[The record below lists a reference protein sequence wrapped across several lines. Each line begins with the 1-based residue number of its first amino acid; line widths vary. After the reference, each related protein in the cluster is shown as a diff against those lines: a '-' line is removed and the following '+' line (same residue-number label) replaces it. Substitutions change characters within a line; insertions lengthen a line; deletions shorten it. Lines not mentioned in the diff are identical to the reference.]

1 VSLTQSQNQKFNTS
15 LITVLPTTPGVYLFY
30 GADDI
35 LLYVGKSKAIRARV
49 RSHFATRD
57 ERWLTK
63 RIRRIEAHE
72 TAGELGALLLE
83 SRFIKELRPMYN
95 VRSRQPRRI
104 IIARRVDN
112 EQGYATVKLEAVD
125 YLDLKPDAPI
135 LGIFKH
141 KTQAKEF
148 LDTISKTH
156 RLCSK
161 LLRLETSRGCCFPYH
176 LGLCDGACIGEEDP
190 AAYNARVD
198 AAFEARRIIAW
209 PFDGPVIVEEISKDK
224 KLREMFVIDN
234 WCLVS
239 SAVANSKQGVSPNSV
254 NSDLRPHPEEKIVSS
269 CQMIHSQDSVSLRGE
284 GTFTLPLQGGDE
296 RGGRTKE
303 RHKDRS
309 HAKSSRANTASPH
322 RFDYDSYKLLYS
334 YVMEEGNKVKI
345 QKGNASIP

>member
-1 VSLTQSQNQKFNTS
+1 MKMIFNKTIISSLPAAS
-15 LITVLPTTPGVYLFY
+15 GVYLFY
-30 GADDI
+30 GMDDI
-35 LLYVGKSKAIRARV
+35 LLYVGKSKTLRARV
-49 RSHFATRD
+49 RSHFASKD
-57 ERWLTK
+57 EHWLTK

-72 TAGELGALLLE
+72 TAGELGSLLLE
-83 SRFIKELRPMYN
+83 SRFIKELHPMYN

-104 IIARRVDN
+104 IIARRADN
-112 EQGYATVKLEAVD
+112 EQGYAMVKLEAVD

-148 LDTISKTH
+148 LDKISKTH

-176 LGLCDGACIGEEDP
+176 LGQCDGACIGEENQ

-224 KLREMFVIDN
+224 KLREVFVIDN
-234 WCLVS
+234 WCLIG
-239 SAVANSKQGVSPNSV
+239 AGKRNDRAG
-254 NSDLRPHPEEKIVSS
+254 H
-269 CQMIHSQDSVSLRGE
+269 RGE
-284 GTFTLPLQGGDE
+284 
-296 RGGRTKE
+296 
-303 RHKDRS
+303 
-309 HAKSSRANTASPH
+309 SSSPH

-345 QKGNASIP
+345 KKRDASIP

>member
-1 VSLTQSQNQKFNTS
+1 MKSIFEKKSITTLPATS
-15 LITVLPTTPGVYLFY
+15 GVYLFY
-30 GADDI
+30 GADDV
-35 LLYVGKSKAIRARV
+35 LMYVGKSKTIRARV
-49 RSHFATRD
+49 RSHFAARD

-63 RIRRIEAHE
+63 RIRRIETRE

-112 EQGYATVKLEAVD
+112 EQGYAMVKLEAVD
-125 YLDLKPDAPI
+125 YLDLKPASPI

-141 KTQAKEF
+141 TTQAKEF
-148 LDTISKTH
+148 LDKISKTH

-209 PFDGPVIVEEISKDK
+209 PFDGPVTVEEISKDK
-224 KLREMFVIDN
+224 KLREVFVIDN
-234 WCLVS
+234 WCLIGAGKKNDRAGQSGS
-239 SAVANSKQGVSPNSV
+239 SS
-254 NSDLRPHPEEKIVSS
+254 
-269 CQMIHSQDSVSLRGE
+269 
-284 GTFTLPLQGGDE
+284 
-296 RGGRTKE
+296 
-303 RHKDRS
+303 
-309 HAKSSRANTASPH
+309 SPH

-345 QKGNASIP
+345 QKRDASIPREPSLKN

>member
-1 VSLTQSQNQKFNTS
+1 LKSTFNKKNIS
-15 LITVLPTTPGVYLFY
+15 ALPAASGVYLFF
-30 GADDI
+30 GTEDV
-35 LLYVGKSKAIRARV
+35 LMYVGKSKSIRARV
-49 RSHFATRD
+49 RSHFTARD

-63 RIRRIEAHE
+63 RIRRIETRE

-83 SRFIKELRPMYN
+83 SKLIKELRPMYN

-125 YLDLKPDAPI
+125 YLDLKPEAPI

-141 KTQAKEF
+141 TTQAKEF

-161 LLRLETSRGCCFPYH
+161 LLRLETSHGCCFPYH

-190 AAYNARVD
+190 AAYNARMD

-209 PFDGPVIVEEISKDK
+209 PFNGPVVLEEISKDK
-224 KLREMFVIDN
+224 KLREVFVIDN
-234 WCLVS
+234 WCLIG
-239 SAVANSKQGVSPNSV
+239 ANKE
-254 NSDLRPHPEEKIVSS
+254 D
-269 CQMIHSQDSVSLRGE
+269 
-284 GTFTLPLQGGDE
+284 
-296 RGGRTKE
+296 GRTGQ
-303 RHKDRS
+303 S
-309 HAKSSRANTASPH
+309 AGPFSPH

-334 YVMEEGNKVKI
+334 YVMEEGNKMKL
-345 QKGNASIP
+345 QTGNTSTPRISLPKN

>member
-1 VSLTQSQNQKFNTS
+1 LKSTFEKKSISTLPATS
-15 LITVLPTTPGVYLFY
+15 GVYLFY
-30 GADDI
+30 GADDV
-35 LLYVGKSKAIRARV
+35 LMYVGKSKTIRARV
-49 RSHFATRD
+49 RSHFASKD

-63 RIRRIEAHE
+63 RIRRIEARE

-95 VRSRQPRRI
+95 IRSRQPRRI

-125 YLDLKPDAPI
+125 YLDLKPASPI

-141 KTQAKEF
+141 TTQAKEF
-148 LDTISKTH
+148 LDKISKAH

-176 LGLCDGACIGEEDP
+176 LGQCDGACIGEEDP

-209 PFDGPVIVEEISKDK
+209 PFDGPVTVEEISKDK
-224 KLREMFVIDN
+224 KLSEVFVIDN
-234 WCLVS
+234 WCLIGAGKKNDHTGQSGS
-239 SAVANSKQGVSPNSV
+239 SS
-254 NSDLRPHPEEKIVSS
+254 
-269 CQMIHSQDSVSLRGE
+269 
-284 GTFTLPLQGGDE
+284 
-296 RGGRTKE
+296 
-303 RHKDRS
+303 
-309 HAKSSRANTASPH
+309 SPH

-345 QKGNASIP
+345 QKRDASIPREPSLKN

>member
-1 VSLTQSQNQKFNTS
+1 LKSTFDKRSISTF
-15 LITVLPTTPGVYLFY
+15 PAAPGVYLFY
-30 GADDI
+30 GAEEI
-35 LLYVGKSKAIRARV
+35 LMYVGKSKNIRARV
-49 RSHFATRD
+49 RSHFAARD

-63 RIRRIEAHE
+63 RIRRIETRE
-72 TAGELGALLLE
+72 TAGELGSLLLE
-83 SRFIKELRPMYN
+83 SQLIKELRPMYN

-104 IIARRVDN
+104 IIARRVEN

-125 YLDLKPDAPI
+125 YLDLKPDAPV

-161 LLRLETSRGCCFPYH
+161 LLRLETSYGCCFPYH
-176 LGLCDGACIGEEDP
+176 LGLCDGACIGEEET

-209 PFDGPVIVEEISKDK
+209 PFDSPVIIEEVSKDK
-224 KLREMFVIDN
+224 KLREVFVIDN
-234 WCLVS
+234 WCLIGSGRKNS
-239 SAVANSKQGVSPNSV
+239 SAGHTG
-254 NSDLRPHPEEKIVSS
+254 DSS
-269 CQMIHSQDSVSLRGE
+269 
-284 GTFTLPLQGGDE
+284 
-296 RGGRTKE
+296 
-303 RHKDRS
+303 
-309 HAKSSRANTASPH
+309 SPH

-345 QKGNASIP
+345 QKRNASIP